1 MSTVQQDEAP
11 PAIRFKRRKIAH
23 PKRVFAEDDAP
34 TVSASHLPDAA
45 TLDDAQPPPKE
56 TNDEEE
62 SVPNLKEILRNR
74 KRPRDRLKE
83 TVRKVEPSRTDS
95 VQVEAPRPDQY
106 TSRFVAQTGQVVDR
120 DDRQMSEYVEAR
132 MAEKNYRQYGWP
144 IPSHLQASV
153 VAIAPDLQHTFA
165 SSAAAHG
172 TSASTGSPADNEH
185 SNRLAAGQG
194 KLEEVDLGPEAAAR
208 TEQAWKRWDKGEP
221 EPPASKARRDKYGY
235 AWRKPKANGK
245 TDEDKR
251 RDQMV
256 EAVLRE
262 AKLDFFDSTTP
273 TNPHVNPSVNT
284 DDALVEQFRSEYY
297 ESMQARQQARK
308 PAAPTV
314 KGAPPPITG
323 PKLGGS
329 KSARAKMHKLQQE
342 ELAKKKR

>member
-1 MSTVQQDEAP
+1 MSTAQEDEAV

-23 PKRVFAEDDAP
+23 PKRVYTEDDAP
-34 TVSASHLPDAA
+34 TVSASNAPVAA
-45 TLDDAQPPPKE
+45 TPKDAPVSPTE
-56 TNDEEE
+56 ANDEEE

-83 TVRKVEPSRTDS
+83 TTRKAEPPRTEL
-95 VQVEAPRPDQY
+95 VQVEASRPDQY

-120 DDRQMSEYVEAR
+120 DDKQMSEYVEAR

-144 IPSHLQASV
+144 IPNHLQASV
-153 VAIAPDLQHTFA
+153 AAIAPDLRHTFTT
-165 SSAAAHG
+165 SSLAHG
-172 TSASTGSPADNEH
+172 TTSSTESPADNEH

-194 KLEEVDLGPEAAAR
+194 KLQEVDLGPDATAR

-245 TDEDKR
+245 TEEDRR

-256 EAVLRE
+256 EAVLKE

-273 TNPHVNPSVNT
+273 ANPHANTSTNT
-284 DDALVEQFRSEYY
+284 DDALVEQFRTEYY
-297 ESMQARQQARK
+297 ESMEAKQQARK
-308 PAAPTV
+308 PPAPPV

-342 ELAKKKR
+342 EAARKKR

>member
-1 MSTVQQDEAP
+1 MSTVQQDEAA

-23 PKRVFAEDDAP
+23 PKRVYAEDDAP
-34 TVSASHLPDAA
+34 TVSASHSPDAA
-45 TLDDAQPPPKE
+45 TLNDAPPPLKE
-56 TNDEEE
+56 ANDEEE

-83 TVRKVEPSRTDS
+83 TTRKAEPPRTEL

-120 DDRQMSEYVEAR
+120 DDKQMSEYVEAR

-144 IPSHLQASV
+144 IPNHLQGSV
-153 VAIAPDLQHTFA
+153 AAIAPDLRHTFT
-165 SSAAAHG
+165 SSSTTHS
-172 TSASTGSPADNEH
+172 TSGSTDSPADNEH

-194 KLEEVDLGPEAAAR
+194 KLQEVDLGPEAAAR

-245 TDEDKR
+245 TEEDKR

-273 TNPHVNPSVNT
+273 TNPHTNPSVNT
-284 DDALVEQFRSEYY
+284 DDALVEQFRSEYF
-297 ESMQARQQARK
+297 ESMEAKQQARK
-308 PAAPTV
+308 PAVPAV

-342 ELAKKKR
+342 EAARKKR